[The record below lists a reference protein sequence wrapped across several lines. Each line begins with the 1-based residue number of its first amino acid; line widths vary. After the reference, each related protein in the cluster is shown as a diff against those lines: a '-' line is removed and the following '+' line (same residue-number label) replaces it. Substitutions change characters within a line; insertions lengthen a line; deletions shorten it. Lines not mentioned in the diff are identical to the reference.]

1 MRQIRGSFER
11 DLEESSQRP
20 SSTASGISPPS
31 LPFSPPLLVRTASG
45 FVEVPPLQMTG
56 LLGLQAPMQSQSAR
70 LSSGRISVSSS
81 ALDDFAGKD
90 ASSVDDEEEMLSPHR
105 QGCLARL
112 RRLQNDL
119 EEAIGRVS
127 CDLELAEC
135 DAVAVLEFFGLEAPR
150 GRGPQL
156 SARLQE
162 LLESLALF
170 IGEVRV
176 AWEGLEKRKL
186 IGRSVVATTRRSS
199 TSGCDTSA
207 AGNSAASAARPR
219 RAVVQ
224 RSTHHTRPLDLS
236 LTNPQE
242 AASSGAPS
250 PSGLSPASQGS
261 RSLSQTLEHSGL
273 ESSAKD

>member
-1 MRQIRGSFER
+1 
-11 DLEESSQRP
+11 
-20 SSTASGISPPS
+20 
-31 LPFSPPLLVRTASG
+31 
-45 FVEVPPLQMTG
+45 
-56 LLGLQAPMQSQSAR
+56 
-70 LSSGRISVSSS
+70 
-81 ALDDFAGKD
+81 
-90 ASSVDDEEEMLSPHR
+90 MLSPCR

-162 LLESLALF
+162 LMESLASF

-186 IGRSVVATTRRSS
+186 IGRSVVATRRSS

-250 PSGLSPASQGS
+250 PSRRSPASQGS

-273 ESSAKD
+273 ETSAKD